1 MELSNQGQTPMST
14 TMGSQPL
21 PSSNIQP
28 NQAEYPSMLYPSL
41 PADWGAQPMF
51 SMGASVPISSYY
63 IVPMSQQS
71 VQIGASRPDTP
82 RSSGPQS
89 LSRVSLRPPQQVLSI
104 RTSLPTMAGSQPSP
118 ASKKLQSSVASPKV
132 QMLKSTQS
140 QSLNKRSA
148 QKETPSRGQTQQLE
162 SVRSKFRESLSAA
175 LRTDSDHRN
184 KNQSSENVQPD
195 GSADQKKQVEV
206 DTDPVSTT
214 SQGVSSAKSEVL
226 TSVDAE
232 RHEENKKLSN
242 DLVSN
247 TVTPTNADTQ
257 QQPENVSLQDD
268 VLGQYTIVAD
278 ELLQGHGLCW
288 VSDFDAGIS
297 ETSTQPNLKRSR
309 TSDTDPSVADSL
321 SESELKRMK
330 SCNDDKAINKN
341 NIIQKADDLAFRIEE
356 ELFKLFGGV
365 NKKYKEKGRSLLFN
379 LKDKSN
385 PELRERVL
393 SGDITPD
400 RLCSMTAEELA
411 SKELSQW
418 RIAKAEELAQ
428 MVVLPSTEV
437 DVRRLV
443 RKTHK
448 GEFQVEVEETDGISV
463 EVELGGNLLTQVP
476 SKASEGRTKS
486 EDKEGTDNKAGAQE
500 KEKAPDGTSQD
511 EDNVTGDKDL
521 QDDSEYTDN
530 EKSDLMQELMVDDLK
545 DTENLPPIPS
555 LDEFMQGLDSEPPFE
570 NLSVGTPE
578 EDSEDRDEAD
588 TTVES
593 EEFPEKEVKVS
604 APEKIGSEAELPSL
618 QDKDKRESKLESPKH
633 EVGSNLGPAE
643 LSEGKLIKSSP
654 DRVDAKQTSA
664 EKMLNH
670 ESAIH
675 NKATTIPII
684 RESIWEGAIQLTMS
698 SLTNVVAIFKSGEKP
713 PVKEWRSFVE
723 IKGRVKLSAFQ
734 EFVEQLPK
742 SRSRAIMVTELC
754 WKEGSQESGRQH
766 LLQTIDSYV
775 SDERVGLAEPA
786 EGIELYL
793 CPSQGKT
800 VEILSRH
807 LPKEHLESLVVP
819 ASSIIGVIVWRR
831 PNIPRMSGH
840 PRHDSSRRLSILKKP
855 QVTGSTSGPRPSL
868 PMNSLGAP
876 PGFPVQRHHPHE
888 EDVTDDVPPG
898 FGPGVARDEDDLPEF
913 NFVNSSNPAANV
925 TTQAYKG
932 RQHVHPSSAR
942 PVEQMRELVQK
953 YGKRSS
959 VQARPWDDDDD
970 DDIPEWN
977 PNQLNQ
983 QPTRQQQ
990 LPVAPTPP
998 PPPPPPLQQMHPYQH
1013 QQQLFHQNAVQPQI
1027 PSNPLPQAYLRTTQ
1041 QQPMQQLSLMQQQQQ
1056 QLQPAQAWQQPNTWW
1071 PAQGGAATGAAAVGA
1086 VAPASMVQQSQYGV
1100 MPNSNNSVQGYGSGS
1115 VGGMAWRPR

>member
-14 TMGSQPL
+14 NMGSQPL

-28 NQAEYPSMLYPSL
+28 NQAEYPSMFYPSL

-51 SMGASVPISSYY
+51 SMGASVPISSYF

-71 VQIGASRPDTP
+71 VQIGASRPETP
-82 RSSGPQS
+82 RSSGAHS

-104 RTSLPTMAGSQPSP
+104 RTSLPTMVGSQHSP
-118 ASKKLQSSVASPKV
+118 AGKKLQPTIASPKV
-132 QMLKSTQS
+132 QILKSTQS
-140 QSLNKRSA
+140 QSSNKRSA
-148 QKETPSRGQTQQLE
+148 QKETPSKVQTQQLE

-175 LRTDSDHRN
+175 LRTDSDQS
-184 KNQSSENVQPD
+184 KNQSSDVQPD
-195 GSADQKKQVEV
+195 GSADQKKEMDVDADQVA
-206 DTDPVSTT
+206 TT
-214 SQGVSSAKSEVL
+214 SQGMSAAKSEVL
-226 TSVDAE
+226 TSVGAE
-232 RHEENKKLSN
+232 RRAEDEKLNS

-247 TVTPTNADTQ
+247 IATPLNADIQ
-257 QQPENVSLQDD
+257 QQPENASLQDEM
-268 VLGQYTIVAD
+268 LGQYTVVAD

-288 VSDFDAGIS
+288 VSDFDAGVP
-297 ETSTQPNLKRSR
+297 EPATKPNLKRSR
-309 TSDTDPSVADSL
+309 ASDIDPVVADTL
-321 SESELKRMK
+321 SESESKRMK
-330 SCNDDKAINKN
+330 SANDEEAIDKDS
-341 NIIQKADDLAFRIEE
+341 IIQKADDLAVRVEE

-411 SKELSQW
+411 SKELSEW
-418 RIAKAEELAQ
+418 RLAKAEELAQ

-476 SKASEGRTKS
+476 SKAPEDQTKS
-486 EDKEGTDNKAGAQE
+486 DDKESTDDKTGIQDND
-500 KEKAPDGTSQD
+500 KAPDGTSQD
-511 EDNVTGDKDL
+511 EDNGAGKNDP
-521 QDDSEYTDN
+521 QDDLEYVDN

-570 NLSVGTPE
+570 NLSAGTPE
-578 EDSEDRDEAD
+578 EDSDDRDEAD
-588 TTVES
+588 TTAES
-593 EEFPEKEVKVS
+593 AELPEEEVKVS
-604 APEKIGSEAELPSL
+604 AAEKIVSEADLPSS
-618 QDKDKRESKLESPKH
+618 QDKSESKLESPKD
-633 EVGSNLGPAE
+633 EAGSNLGPVE
-643 LSEGKLIKSSP
+643 QREGKLIKSSP
-654 DRVDAKQTSA
+654 DSVEVKQTTT
-664 EKMLNH
+664 ENVLNRD
-670 ESAIH
+670 STVH
-675 NKATTIPII
+675 NMATTLPMI

-754 WKEGSQESGRQH
+754 WKEGSHESGRQH
-766 LLQTIDSYV
+766 LLQTIDSYI

-786 EGIELYL
+786 DGIELYL

-807 LPKEHLESLVVP
+807 LPKEHLESLAVS

-831 PNIPRMSGH
+831 PNVPRMPAH
-840 PRHDSSRRLSILKKP
+840 PRHDGSRRPSILKKP
-855 QVTGSTSGPRPSL
+855 QVTGSTPGPRPSL
-868 PMNSLGAP
+868 PMSSHGAP
-876 PGFPVQRHHPHE
+876 PGFPVQRHRHE

-925 TTQAYKG
+925 TTPQAYKG
-932 RQHVHPSSAR
+932 RQHVPLTSAR

-977 PNQLNQ
+977 PNQLVTQQ
-983 QPTRQQQ
+983 QPTRQ
-990 LPVAPTPP
+990 LPVPPTPQQPLPP
-998 PPPPPPLQQMHPYQH
+998 PPPPPSLQQLHHPYQH
-1013 QQQLFHQNAVQPQI
+1013 QQQQLYHHQNALQPQI
-1027 PSNPLPQAYLRTTQ
+1027 PSNSIPQAYLRT
-1041 QQPMQQLSLMQQQQQ
+1041 QQPLQQLPLMQQ
-1056 QLQPAQAWQQPNTWW
+1056 QLQPAQAWQQTNAWW
-1071 PAQGGAATGAAAVGA
+1071 PAQGGAAAAA
-1086 VAPASMVQQSQYGV
+1086 APASMVQQSQYGV
-1100 MPNSNNSVQGYGSGS
+1100 IPNSNNSAQSYGSGS